1 MGHSSKESA
10 EQAMNQQRLEKLL
23 ETCAGASE
31 VLILPHNDPD
41 PDAIG
46 SALALAYLLQQ
57 KAGIAGRVAYAGMI
71 GRAENKALVR
81 YLDQPMQRLASSDLE
96 TTRPIA
102 LVDTQPGTGN
112 NALPSETRAA
122 IVIDHHPW
130 QDLSKTASFAD
141 VRTEIG
147 ATCTI
152 LTGYLQATGL
162 ELPQWLA
169 TALFYGIKTDTLG
182 LARGASPAD
191 VAAYFTL
198 QAQVDVEAL
207 AEIEQAQLPIE
218 YFQQLDAALHAARLC
233 GDLVISYVPQ
243 AHRPD
248 LAAEMADLF
257 LRLEGTQWV
266 VCMEA
271 YNDEMILSVRTR
283 DRRGGAGLAV
293 RAIVGEQGTAGG
305 HGMMA
310 AGHVPLY
317 GRDPD
322 KLAQELVQRT
332 LRYLGKTTED
342 GFTRL
347 TARFDSGE

>member
-1 MGHSSKESA
+1 
-10 EQAMNQQRLEKLL
+10 MNRQRLETLL
-23 ETCAGASE
+23 EICAGATE

-46 SALALAYLLQQ
+46 SALALAYLIREKL
-57 KAGIAGRVAYAGMI
+57 GTNGLVAYSGII

-81 YLDQPMQRLASSDLE
+81 YLDQPLHRLASSDLE
-96 TTRPIA
+96 IIRPVA

-112 NALPSETRAA
+112 NALPPETRAA
-122 IVIDHHPW
+122 IVIDHHPR
-130 QDLSKTASFAD
+130 QALSKTTTFAD
-141 VRTEIG
+141 VRPEIG
-147 ATCTI
+147 ATCTM
-152 LTGYLQATGL
+152 LTGYLQAAGL

-191 VAAYFTL
+191 VAAYFFL
-198 QAQVDVEAL
+198 QGQADVEAI

-257 LRLEGTQWV
+257 LRLEGAQWV

-271 YNDEMILSVRTR
+271 YNDELILSVRTR
-283 DRRGGAGLAV
+283 ERRGDAGLAV

-310 AGHVPLY
+310 AGHVPLN

-322 KLAQELVQRT
+322 ELAQELVQRA
-332 LRYLGKTTED
+332 LLHLGKTAED
-342 GFTRL
+342 GMTRL